1 MKIKL
6 IKLGDFTKLL
16 TLWNEAG
23 LSVVNFKNEQKELQ
37 MLLKLNPESCLVA
50 AVNKKIVG
58 SIIGAFNG
66 RRVWIYHLAIHPEWQ
81 NKGIGSK
88 LLKRVEKIF
97 KKKGATK
104 ILLGVSF
111 DNLSTCSFY
120 EKNGYSIMND
130 AVLMSKEL

>member
-6 IKLGDFTKLL
+6 IKPEDFSKLL

-23 LSVVNFKNEQKELQ
+23 LSVVNFKREQQELST
-37 MLLKLNPESCLVA
+37 LLKLNLDSCLVA
-50 AVNKKIVG
+50 TINKKIIG

-66 RRVWIYHLAIHPEWQ
+66 RRVWIYHLAIHPNWQ
-81 NKGIGSK
+81 NKGLGSK
-88 LLKRVEKIF
+88 LLKKIESIF

-111 DNLSTCSFY
+111 NNLSTCSFY
-120 EKNGYSIMND
+120 EKSGYSIMND